1 MMQFPVVQ
9 MFRKMRGKPEFPDGV
24 RGSGDVLS
32 HFSGIHCRITY
43 WKVHDALHRVFEKLS
58 NFSSDIA
65 KSFECPVI
73 HVNGDHPEDV
83 VKATRLAVAY
93 REKFRKDVFINM
105 VCYRRWGHNE
115 LDDPSFTQP
124 VMYRV
129 IEGRDS
135 VPRQYADELIDQ
147 GVLTEEEMK
156 KEKDAHTAK
165 LMESFKAIESTPPVS
180 VFVNL

>member
-1 MMQFPVVQ
+1 M
-9 MFRKMRGKPEFPDGV
+9 
-24 RGSGDVLS
+24 
-32 HFSGIHCRITY
+32 HCT
-43 WKVHDALHRVFEKLS
+43 
-58 NFSSDIA
+58 DIA

-180 VFVNL
+180 VFVKS